1 MVALLNGFFLFYC
14 SIICVGKGVAHMF
27 LMAQGIKKGLI
38 LQWPFSTRS
47 PVYVNHCCRQLK
59 CKGTHML
66 VMA

>member
-1 MVALLNGFFLFYC
+1 
-14 SIICVGKGVAHMF
+14 MF